1 MIPKIIHYVWFGG
14 KPYPEKIQYC
24 IDSWKKI
31 LPDYEFMRWDE
42 SKFDVN
48 TVPFTRQAFEKG
60 MWAFV
65 SDYVRMVALYEYG
78 GWYLDT
84 DVEVLKPL
92 SPFEDKRVVLGTDE
106 NGSLTAVY
114 GTEPHHW
121 IWKACLDKY
130 NASSFVLSD
139 GELNLKVVNQ
149 YIQEEITSQGYI
161 HENKY
166 QELGEGIYVYPD
178 DFFHVQSLEKGTRHL
193 TENSTCIH
201 WQTMLWTP
209 RRSRMMRWVRL
220 HIVKPIL
227 GEDYMRFWNKITS
240 VLKKSK

>member
-14 KPYPEKIQYC
+14 KPYPSKIRYC
-24 IDSWKKI
+24 IDSWKRV
-31 LPDYEFMRWDE
+31 LPEYKFIRWDE

-48 TVPFTRQAFEKG
+48 SVQFTKQAFEKG

-65 SDYVRMVALYEYG
+65 SDYVRMKALFEYG

-92 SPFEDKRVVLGTDE
+92 APFEDKSVVLGTDE

-114 GTEPHHW
+114 GTEPNNW
-121 IWKACLDKY
+121 IWKACLEIY
-130 NASSFVLSD
+130 NASSFVLE
-139 GELNLKVVNQ
+139 GGINNTKVVNQ
-149 YIQEEITSQGYI
+149 YIQDVLISRGYV

-166 QELGEGIYVYPD
+166 QDLGDGIYIYPD
-178 DFFHVQSLEKGTRHL
+178 DYFHVQSLEIGTRHL
-193 TENSTCIH
+193 TENSICIH

-209 RRSRMMRWVRL
+209 RRSRMLRWIRL
-220 HIVKPIL
+220 HIIRPIL
-227 GEDYMRFWNKITS
+227 GDNYMKVWLKATSRFK
-240 VLKKSK
+240 